1 MKKAIKI
8 TGIVIGVLVLLVIV
22 LAVALPFIINP
33 NHFKDDIARAV
44 KKKTGRDLS
53 IQGDIKLS
61 VFPWLGVE
69 IGQVELSNAKGFG
82 GTPFAAINEADV
94 HVAFW
99 PLLHGKIEVG
109 EVKLDGLNLDLQRA
123 ADGHNNWQDISE
135 HMAHGGQAAS
145 GGEESGSSADLSVAS
160 VSVSDSQ
167 VRWTDA
173 QKHQQYTISD
183 FSLKLGAFAS
193 AKPLAV
199 DAGFDFSGTNPA
211 LQGHADFTGTA
222 VVDLENRSYSTDSS
236 KLEVNAKGDAVPG
249 GSGDVVVQ
257 WQHATVNLQNGSVAL
272 NGFSVG
278 AYGLKFTLEAQ
289 GKDIQKQPSFNGS
302 AKLERFSP
310 RDLLKALGH
319 GALAQSRDASAYSS
333 ASGAF
338 SFVATPGSVSLT
350 GLDFR
355 LDDTHLTGQL
365 AVKDFASQAIAFDLD
380 VDKVDADR
388 YLPPQQAGT
397 PDKPRGETDLD
408 KVSIPLRTLRALD
421 VDGHLRVG
429 DFKLLNARTTG
440 FEMGLSAHD
449 GLVNIKP
456 LSATLYGGSLKG
468 ELTVDARKLLDKRG
482 LELDPVVSEDLS
494 LNGVQL
500 AGLVHDL
507 AGSDRISGTVSM
519 SASTRAQGRLVLQMR
534 QSLNGKASF
543 DVKKGSLVGI
553 NLWDSIARAY
563 ALVKGQPAPA
573 PAPAV
578 TEFADLHGSA
588 VIKRGM
594 MDNRD
599 FTALLP
605 FLTVTGAGKLDLAD
619 LTVDYSLKGKVTGS
633 PQLGN
638 RQDLSGLKGTTVPL
652 HITGTLSD
660 LSVRPD
666 FGGVIKGRVD
676 EALDK
681 QKTDLKKKAQDKLKD
696 ILGGSGPPGG

>member
-1 MKKAIKI
+1 MKKALKI

-22 LAVALPFIINP
+22 VAVALPFIINP

-82 GTPFAAINEADV
+82 GTPFAAINEADM
-94 HVAFW
+94 HVRFW

-109 EVKLDGLNLDLQRA
+109 EVKLDGLDLDLQRA
-123 ADGHNNWQDISE
+123 ADGHDNWQDISE

-145 GGEESGSSADLSVAS
+145 GGVGESGSFSTDLSVAS

-173 QKHQQYTISD
+173 EKHQQYTISD
-183 FSLKLGAFAS
+183 FSLKLGAFAP
-193 AKPLAV
+193 AKPLSV
-199 DAGFDFSGTNPA
+199 DAGFDFTGTNPTM
-211 LQGHADFTGTA
+211 QGHADFSGTA
-222 VVDLENRSYSTDSS
+222 VADLDNRSYSADSS
-236 KLEVNAKGDAVPG
+236 KLELKASGDAVPG
-249 GSGDVVVQ
+249 GSVDAVVQ
-257 WQHATVNLQNGSVAL
+257 WQHAAVNLQNGSVAL

-289 GKDIQKQPSFNGS
+289 GKDIRKQPSFNGS

-310 RDLLKALGH
+310 RELLKALGR
-319 GALAQSRDASAYSS
+319 GALADSRDSSAYTS

-338 SFVATPGSVSLT
+338 SFVATPSSVALA

-355 LDDTHLTGQL
+355 LDDTHLTGQ
-365 AVKDFASQAIAFDLD
+365 AAIKDFKSQALSFDLD

-397 PDKPRGETDLD
+397 PDKPREEVDVD
-408 KVSIPLRTLRALD
+408 KIGVPLRTLRSLD
-421 VDGHLRVG
+421 VDGHLHVG
-429 DFKLLNARTTG
+429 EFTLLNTRTND
-440 FEMGLSAHD
+440 FDMGLSAHD
-449 GLVNIKP
+449 GLVTIKP
-456 LSATLYGGSLKG
+456 LSAVLYSGSLKG
-468 ELTVDARKLLDKRG
+468 DMTVDAREANGDSPIVSENLILSGVQVAGLARDLAKTDRLSG
-482 LELDPVVSEDLS
+482 TLEL
-494 LNGVQL
+494 
-500 AGLVHDL
+500 
-507 AGSDRISGTVSM
+507 
-519 SASTRAQGRLVLQMR
+519 SASTRAQGRLVGELRHTLGGRM
-534 QSLNGKASF
+534 SF
-543 DVKKGSLVGI
+543 NVQKGSLVGV
-553 NLWDSIARAY
+553 NVWDSIARAY
-563 ALVKGQPAPA
+563 AMVKGQAAPP

-578 TEFADLHGSA
+578 TEFADMHGSA
-588 VIKRGM
+588 VIRRGV

-605 FLTVTGAGKLDLAD
+605 FLTLTGAGKLDLAE

-633 PQLGN
+633 PQLGS
-638 RQDLSGLKGTTVPL
+638 RQDLSGLKGTVVPL
-652 HITGTLSD
+652 HITGTLSN

-666 FGGVIKGRVD
+666 FGGALKGKVE

-681 QKTDLKKKAQDKLKD
+681 QKADIKKKAADKLKD
-696 ILGGSGPPGG
+696 ILGGNGPPGG